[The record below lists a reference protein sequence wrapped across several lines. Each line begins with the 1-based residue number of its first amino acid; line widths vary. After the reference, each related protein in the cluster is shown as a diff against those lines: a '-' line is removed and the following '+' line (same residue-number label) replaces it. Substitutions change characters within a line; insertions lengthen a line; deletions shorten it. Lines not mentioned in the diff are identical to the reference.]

1 MDKGYSNLLTEILPA
16 IEIEANETA
25 DLQIVCP
32 ECREPIY
39 KAVRHGR
46 IHYLA
51 HYEAGRSAVSECEL
65 RVNGIGGESVALSR
79 SEART
84 QNLRYFLAVLPEM
97 LDEVL
102 ARGGIVPEPKMIAAV
117 KRHKEVGILREDIRR
132 SMIRDDAF
140 LNVLPGICRELYHPN
155 NLDPAARTGMAP
167 KPRRLK
173 SARQLTI
180 AQDVARTLL
189 GEASRPNYAHLFAT
203 CWAYVVAWIDHDIQ
217 ENAGRGVVSWAL
229 DKAYDVLTVTPF
241 TSRNKANDLFCDLQ
255 EMRMEVPSG
264 TRSAMFA
271 MNIAIGGF
279 MADMLLSMDYLGWLQ
294 RRVDKR

>member
-16 IEIEANETA
+16 TEIEADETA

-32 ECREPIY
+32 ECREPVY

-51 HYEAGRSAVSECEL
+51 HYEAGRSAVAECEL
-65 RVNGIGGESVALSR
+65 RVNGISGDTVIR
-79 SEART
+79 SQRDART

-102 ARGGIVPEPKMIAAV
+102 ARGGIVPDPKTIAAV
-117 KRHKEVGILREDIRR
+117 KRHKEVGILREEIRR
-132 SMIRDDAF
+132 GMIIGDAF
-140 LNVLPGICRELYHPN
+140 LNVLPGICRELYSADI
-155 NLDPAARTGMAP
+155 LDPDARIGMAP

-189 GEASRPNYAHLFAT
+189 GEASRPNYAHIFAT
-203 CWAYVVAWIDHDIQ
+203 CWAYVVAWIDHDIR
-217 ENAGRGVVSWAL
+217 EHAGRGVVGWGL
-229 DKAYDVLTVTPF
+229 DKAYDVLTVAPF

-255 EMRMEVPSG
+255 EKTIDVPSG
-264 TRSAMFA
+264 TRTGMFA
-271 MNIAIGGF
+271 MSVGIGAF

-294 RRVDKR
+294 RRTDGR

>member
-16 IEIEANETA
+16 AEIEADETA

-32 ECREPIY
+32 ECREPVY

-65 RVNGIGGESVALSR
+65 RVNGIGGDSVLR
-79 SEART
+79 SQREART

-102 ARGGIVPEPKMIAAV
+102 DRGGIVPNPRIVAAV

-132 SMIRDDAF
+132 GMITGDAF
-140 LNVLPGICRELYHPN
+140 LKVLPGICRELYSPDI
-155 NLDPAARTGMAP
+155 LDPAARTGMAP

-189 GEASRPNYAHLFAT
+189 GEASRPTYAHFFAT

-217 ENAGRGVVSWAL
+217 EHAGQGVVGWGL
-229 DKAYDVLTVTPF
+229 DKAYDVLTVAPF

-271 MNIAIGGF
+271 MNVAIGGF

-294 RRVDKR
+294 RRVEKR

>member
-1 MDKGYSNLLTEILPA
+1 MDKGYSNLLTEILQA
-16 IEIEANETA
+16 TEIDADETA
-25 DLQIVCP
+25 DLQVVCP
-32 ECREPIY
+32 ECREPVY

-51 HYEAGRSAVSECEL
+51 HYEAGRSAISECEL
-65 RVNGIGGESVALSR
+65 RVNGIGGDSVIR
-79 SEART
+79 SQHEART
-84 QNLRYFLAVLPEM
+84 QNLSYFLAVLPEM

-102 ARGGIVPEPKMIAAV
+102 ARGGIAPDPRMVAAV

-132 SMIRDDAF
+132 SMIVDNAF
-140 LNVLPGICRELYHPN
+140 LNVLPGICRTLYHPD
-155 NLDPAARTGMAP
+155 NLDPGARTGMAP

-173 SARQLTI
+173 SARQLAI

-203 CWAYVVAWIDHDIQ
+203 CWAYVVAWIDHDIN
-217 ENAGRGVVSWAL
+217 EHAGRGVVAWGL
-229 DKAYDVLTVTPF
+229 DKAYDVLTIAPF

-264 TRSAMFA
+264 TRSGMFA
-271 MNIAIGGF
+271 MSVGIGGF
-279 MADMLLSMDYLGWLQ
+279 MADMLLSIDYLGWLQ
-294 RRVDKR
+294 RRIDQR